1 MSVRGFISLLFAVCA
16 TALSQAR
23 TADGN
28 MQRMMPRRA
37 CDFVNSIGVNTH
49 FGYYD
54 TQYGLYEEVLRPRL
68 LELGVKHIRD
78 GTFNADV
85 ARKYREVGQSG
96 VRLLLITSAER
107 VAEQAEAIGPMLW
120 GVEAVNEPDGRGGDW
135 VGAARQAQQR
145 LYETVRA
152 DASMRDVAVVGLSL
166 ANIKDSPARLGDIS
180 QWMDYGGMHPYA
192 AGQYPARHWGWGMS
206 MDAALTEARRVSG
219 SRPLLV
225 TECGYHNKERNPNHP
240 GVSERAAAIY
250 HLHLFF
256 IYFNQ
261 GVERSYKYELLD
273 LRRDDAMTD
282 MECHFGLVRADGS
295 VKPSFTAIRNLLRI
309 VADDAKREY
318 KCRPLAVKVEA
329 PEGVTVRTTLLQT
342 SDGRWFLALMREC
355 EVYDLKRMK
364 DVAVDPVDVVVR
376 TGRRLDVRR
385 YVPNESDTAVS
396 AYGTTDSVT
405 VPLGA
410 EVQILELARR
420 P

>member
-1 MSVRGFISLLFAVCA
+1 
-16 TALSQAR
+16 
-23 TADGN
+23 
-28 MQRMMPRRA
+28 
-37 CDFVNSIGVNTH
+37 
-49 FGYYD
+49 
-54 TQYGLYEEVLRPRL
+54 
-68 LELGVKHIRD
+68 
-78 GTFNADV
+78 
-85 ARKYREVGQSG
+85 
-96 VRLLLITSAER
+96 
-107 VAEQAEAIGPMLW
+107 
-120 GVEAVNEPDGRGGDW
+120 
-135 VGAARQAQQR
+135 
-145 LYETVRA
+145 
-152 DASMRDVAVVGLSL
+152 
-166 ANIKDSPARLGDIS
+166 
-180 QWMDYGGMHPYA
+180 
-192 AGQYPARHWGWGMS
+192 
-206 MDAALTEARRVSG
+206 
-219 SRPLLV
+219 
-225 TECGYHNKERNPNHP
+225 
-240 GVSERAAAIY
+240 
-250 HLHLFF
+250 
-256 IYFNQ
+256 
-261 GVERSYKYELLD
+261 
-273 LRRDDAMTD
+273 MTD

-318 KCRPLAVKVEA
+318 KCRPLAVKVET